1 MNVFDIVKS
10 KENSMAKLN
19 IKIDTLVHAPLD
31 YVWETWNT
39 PSHIIHWNHAS
50 DDWHSPKAD
59 SNFVEGGRFVYRMEA
74 KDNSFGFDFSG
85 TFVEI
90 VDKKRIV
97 TRLDDDRIVQTE
109 FIQEND
115 GVRII
120 ETFEAE
126 DENSVEIQKEGWY
139 AILNNYKLYTESKYI

>member
-126 DENSVEIQKEGWY
+126 DEYSVEMQKEGWY

>member
-1 MNVFDIVKS
+1 
-10 KENSMAKLN
+10 MAKLN

-59 SNFVEGGRFVYRMEA
+59 SSFVEGGRFVYRMEA

-126 DENSVEIQKEGWY
+126 DENSVEMQKEGWY

>member
-1 MNVFDIVKS
+1 
-10 KENSMAKLN
+10 MAKLN

-126 DENSVEIQKEGWY
+126 AENSVEIHKEGWY

>member
-1 MNVFDIVKS
+1 MDVFDIVKS

-126 DENSVEIQKEGWY
+126 DENSVEMQKEGWY

>member
-1 MNVFDIVKS
+1 M
-10 KENSMAKLN
+10 N

-126 DENSVEIQKEGWY
+126 DENSVEMQKEGWY

>member
-126 DENSVEIQKEGWY
+126 DENSVKMQKEGWY

>member
-126 DENSVEIQKEGWY
+126 DENSVEMQKEGWY

>member
-1 MNVFDIVKS
+1 MDP
-10 KENSMAKLN
+10 
-19 IKIDTLVHAPLD
+19 IKIEITILTAVDKVWD
-31 YVWETWNT
+31 YFTKPEHITEWNFAT
-39 PSHIIHWNHAS
+39 
-50 DDWHSPKAD
+50 DDWISPSAENNLEVGG
-59 SNFVEGGRFVYRMEA
+59 NFNYRMEA

-126 DENSVEIQKEGWY
+126 DENSVEMQKEGWY

>member
-1 MNVFDIVKS
+1 M
-10 KENSMAKLN
+10 N

-59 SNFVEGGRFVYRMEA
+59 SNFVEGGRLVYRMEA

-126 DENSVEIQKEGWY
+126 DENSVEMQKEGWY

>member
-59 SNFVEGGRFVYRMEA
+59 SNFVEGGRFIYRMEA

-126 DENSVEIQKEGWY
+126 DENSVEMQKEGWY

>member
-1 MNVFDIVKS
+1 M
-10 KENSMAKLN
+10 
-19 IKIDTLVHAPLD
+19 
-31 YVWETWNT
+31 
-39 PSHIIHWNHAS
+39 
-50 DDWHSPKAD
+50 
-59 SNFVEGGRFVYRMEA
+59 EGGRFVYRMEA

-126 DENSVEIQKEGWY
+126 DENSVEMQKEGWY

>member
-1 MNVFDIVKS
+1 
-10 KENSMAKLN
+10 MAKLN

-126 DENSVEIQKEGWY
+126 DENSVEMQKEGWY

>member
-126 DENSVEIQKEGWY
+126 DENSVEMQKDGWY

>member
-10 KENSMAKLN
+10 KENSTAKLN

-39 PSHIIHWNHAS
+39 PSHIIHWIHAS

-126 DENSVEIQKEGWY
+126 DENSVEMQKEGWY

>member
-59 SNFVEGGRFVYRMEA
+59 SNFVEGGRLVYRMEA

-126 DENSVEIQKEGWY
+126 DENSVEMQKEGWY

>member
-50 DDWHSPKAD
+50 DDRHSPKAD

-126 DENSVEIQKEGWY
+126 DENSVEMQKEGWY

>member
-39 PSHIIHWNHAS
+39 PSHIIHWIHAS

-90 VDKKRIV
+90 VDKKRIG

-126 DENSVEIQKEGWY
+126 DENSVEMQKEGWY

>member
-19 IKIDTLVHAPLD
+19 SKIDTLVHAPLD

-126 DENSVEIQKEGWY
+126 DENSVEMQKEGWY

>member
-39 PSHIIHWNHAS
+39 PSHIIHWIHAS

-126 DENSVEIQKEGWY
+126 DENSVEMQKEGWY

>member
-19 IKIDTLVHAPLD
+19 IKIDTLVHVPLD

-90 VDKKRIV
+90 VDKTRIV

-126 DENSVEIQKEGWY
+126 DENSVEMQKEGWY

>member
-1 MNVFDIVKS
+1 
-10 KENSMAKLN
+10 MAKLN

-39 PSHIIHWNHAS
+39 PSHIIHWIHAS

-126 DENSVEIQKEGWY
+126 DENSVEMQKEGWY

>member
-1 MNVFDIVKS
+1 MNVFDIVES

-39 PSHIIHWNHAS
+39 PSHIIHWIHAS

-126 DENSVEIQKEGWY
+126 DENSVEMQKEGWY

>member
-39 PSHIIHWNHAS
+39 PSHIIHWIHAS
-50 DDWHSPKAD
+50 DDWHSPKTD

-126 DENSVEIQKEGWY
+126 DENSVEMQKEGWY

>member
-59 SNFVEGGRFVYRMEA
+59 SSFVEGGRFVYRMEA

-126 DENSVEIQKEGWY
+126 DENSVEMQKEGWY